1 MSNFWG
7 AHHFGLWR
15 KLIGLSWHS
24 LADCFAAVWRV
35 SPPILKKEKKEE
47 VIVEPMASPAYY
59 CSLIRLSNLSFTE
72 TIQSGSFLRAAYTKL
87 SGISR

>member
-35 SPPILKKEKKEE
+35 LEIPTQSDPL
-47 VIVEPMASPAYY
+47 
-59 CSLIRLSNLSFTE
+59 RLF
-72 TIQSGSFLRAAYTKL
+72 
-87 SGISR
+87 